1 MNNKKQNIL
10 CACAALCLTLIL
22 WAICLWPSVKTE
34 QCEVVLLGDSVL
46 ANVAVYQ
53 GEKIHE
59 SIEEKSGMTVFNGAF
74 GGTSMAI
81 NQSETM
87 ALCNSSWCM
96 ANLAGA
102 ISSDDW
108 KSIQAAMSYA
118 DYYKE
123 SNRQV
128 MEGYKQRLDALKNID
143 FSKVKVL
150 VIEHGA
156 NDYNSGVPLD
166 NSEDLYDKHTFGG
179 ALRSVLSGLTAE
191 FPDLRIVIVTPAYC
205 MVGAMGEQACDV
217 MDWGGGLL
225 YQYVEK
231 ELEIASEFGVDV
243 IDMYHNSPI
252 NRETVLDYT
261 VDGLH
266 PNEAG
271 IELWGTAI
279 SEYLK
284 GLKYED

>member
-10 CACAALCLTLIL
+10 CACATLCLALIL
-22 WAICLWPSVKTE
+22 GVICLWPSAKTE
-34 QCEVVLLGDSVL
+34 QYEVVLLGDSIL

-53 GEKIHE
+53 GEKVHE
-59 SIEEKSGMTVFNGAF
+59 YIETATGMTVFNGAF

-96 ANLAGA
+96 VNLARA
-102 ISSDDW
+102 IYSDDW

-271 IELWGTAI
+271 IELWGTTI

>member
-1 MNNKKQNIL
+1 MENKKQNIL
-10 CACAALCLTLIL
+10 CASVALCLTLIL
-22 WAICLWPSVKTE
+22 CVICLWPSAKTE
-34 QCEVVLLGDSVL
+34 QYEVVLLGDSVL

-53 GEKIHE
+53 GEKVDE
-59 SIEEKSGMTVFNGAF
+59 YIEEATGMTVFNGAF

-81 NQSETM
+81 NQLETM
-87 ALCNSSWCM
+87 ALCNSNWCM
-96 ANLAGA
+96 ANLARA
-102 ISSDDW
+102 IYSDDW

-128 MEGYKQRLDALKNID
+128 MEGYRQRLDVLKNID

-150 VIEHGA
+150 VIEHGT

-166 NSEDLYDKHTFGG
+166 NSEDSYDIHTFGG
-179 ALRSVLSGLTAE
+179 ALRSVLSDLTTK
-191 FPDLRIVIVTPAYC
+191 FPNLQIVIVTPAFC
-205 MVGAMGEQACDV
+205 MVEAKEEQACDV

-231 ELEIASEFGVDV
+231 ELEIAAEYGVDV

-252 NRETVLDYT
+252 TKETVLDYT